1 MATKK
6 IYTGI
11 DIGTYHVKV
20 IIAETP
26 ERSDL
31 PMNILGTGLAA
42 SRGMRHGYIIDKN
55 EAARSIREA
64 LGRAQSAARVRIKKA
79 RVAIGGVSLDEIRS
93 SGDLSLTASGGIVSE
108 RDVERVK
115 EESKKRAS
123 SKLANRNVLHT
134 IPLEYRLDGAIVLG
148 QPVGL
153 HGMKLSVDTLLI
165 TVLSQH
171 YDDIIA
177 AVEAVDVEVEDVMAS
192 SLAASLVLLTK
203 SQKMAGVVLANIG
216 AETLSI
222 IVFENDTPMSIKTFP
237 IGASDITK
245 TIALSFQI
253 PMPEAEAAK
262 RGGIVGSEISD
273 KKIQVVIVSR
283 LKDMF
288 TLINAHLKS
297 IGRERLLPAGIV
309 IAGGGAGLVSA
320 SEVARAILRIPSQIG
335 QIGTMARTSS
345 VDGTWAVAYGLCRWA
360 YAEDNALRT
369 SSIVEIFEH
378 AKDVTKQALRA
389 LLP

>member
-20 IIAETP
+20 IIAEAP
-26 ERSDL
+26 ERPDL
-31 PMNILGTGLAA
+31 PMHILGTGLAA

-64 LGRAQSAARVRIKKA
+64 LGRAQSTARVRVKKA

-93 SGDLSLTASGGIVSE
+93 SGDLSLTASGGIVTE

-115 EESKKRAS
+115 EESRKRAS
-123 SKLANRNVLHT
+123 PKLVNRNVLHT
-134 IPLEYRLDGAIVLG
+134 IPLEYRLDGTLVLG

-153 HGMKLSVDTLLI
+153 QGTKLSVDTLLI
-165 TVLSQH
+165 TLLSQH
-171 YDDIIA
+171 YDDTIA

-192 SLAASLVLLTK
+192 SLAASLILLTK
-203 SQKMAGVVLANIG
+203 AQKMAGVVLANIG

-222 IVFENDTPMSIKTFP
+222 IVFENDTPMSLKTFP
-237 IGASDITK
+237 IGSSDITK

-253 PMPEAEAAK
+253 PMPEAEAVK

-273 KKIQVVIVSR
+273 RKIQVVIVSR

-297 IGRERLLPAGIV
+297 IGRERLLPAGII

-320 SEVARAILRIPSQIG
+320 SDVARAILRIPSQIG
-335 QIGTMARTSS
+335 QIGGAGRASAI
-345 VDGTWAVAYGLCRWA
+345 DGTWAVAYGLCHWA
-360 YAEDNALRT
+360 YAEDNDLRT
-369 SSIVEIFEH
+369 SSIVEIFER
-378 AKDVTKQALRA
+378 AKEVTKQALRA